1 MSLENFDYV
10 VSPEHD
16 GLSGANVINS
26 KGAIHYL
33 TLNEINNEKNYLENK
48 LDKDKDIIALILGG
62 PTKYYDYNNE
72 NIIKIFTKVN
82 KHLIE
87 NNLQLIFIP
96 SNRTPKE
103 IITFAKEYFNKNRL
117 IVESVDKKAYLS
129 SLAMSK
135 YIVVTCDSS
144 SMISEAALTGKPV
157 YVAMIPPKRNDKRFR
172 KFRSLFEELNIIKEL
187 GNELTSWS
195 YKSLDETKRI
205 ALIIKEQLK

>member
-72 NIIKIFTKVN
+72 NKFINCLFV
-82 KHLIE
+82 LWF
-87 NNLQLIFIP
+87 NLF
-96 SNRTPKE
+96 S
-103 IITFAKEYFNKNRL
+103 
-117 IVESVDKKAYLS
+117 
-129 SLAMSK
+129 
-135 YIVVTCDSS
+135 
-144 SMISEAALTGKPV
+144 
-157 YVAMIPPKRNDKRFR
+157 
-172 KFRSLFEELNIIKEL
+172 
-187 GNELTSWS
+187 
-195 YKSLDETKRI
+195 RI
-205 ALIIKEQLK
+205 YNWEHSI